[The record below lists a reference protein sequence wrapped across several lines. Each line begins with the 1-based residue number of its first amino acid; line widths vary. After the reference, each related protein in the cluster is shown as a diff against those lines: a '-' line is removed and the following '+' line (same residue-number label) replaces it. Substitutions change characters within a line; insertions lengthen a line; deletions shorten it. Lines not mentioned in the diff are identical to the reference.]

1 MRLLIVE
8 DYAPLRESTAKGLRE
23 AGFAVDEAGDG
34 EEGLWY
40 ARSNPY
46 DVIILDVMLPK
57 MDGLDI
63 LRRLRDAGN
72 ACHVLLLTA
81 RDGVGD
87 RVGGLNAGA
96 DDYLV
101 KPFSFD
107 ELLARV
113 KALTRRAYQRKSP
126 LLTVGDLVIDTA
138 AKQVKRGDAAI
149 ELTAREYQ
157 LLEYL
162 ATRTGQV
169 VTRTDIHEHCYDF
182 QSDAASNVIDVYIG
196 YLRKKIE
203 LPTMSKLIQTRRG
216 QGYVLA
222 VVAD

>member
-8 DYAPLRESTAKGLRE
+8 DYTPLRQSTAKGLRE
-23 AGFAVDEAGDG
+23 AGFSVDEAGDG

-46 DVIILDVMLPK
+46 DVIVLDLMLPK
-57 MDGLDI
+57 VDGLEI
-63 LRRLRDAGN
+63 LRRIRDAGN
-72 ACHVLLLTA
+72 VSHVLLLTA

-101 KPFSFD
+101 KPFAFD

-126 LLTVGDLVIDTA
+126 IVAIGDVEIDTA
-138 AKQVKRGDAAI
+138 AKRVKRAGTEI
-149 ELTAREYQ
+149 VFTAREYQ

-162 ATRTGQV
+162 ASRTGEV
-169 VTRTDIHEHCYDF
+169 VTRTDIYEHCYDF
-182 QSDAASNVIDVYIG
+182 QADAASNVIDVYIG
-196 YLRKKIE
+196 YLRRKLE
-203 LPTMSKLIQTRRG
+203 GEGQSKVIHTRRG
-216 QGYVLA
+216 QGYVMA
-222 VVAD
+222 VEE

>member
-8 DYAPLRESTAKGLRE
+8 DYAPLRQSTAKGLRE
-23 AGFAVDEAGDG
+23 AGFSVDEAGDG

-46 DVIILDVMLPK
+46 DVIVLDLMLPK
-57 MDGLDI
+57 VDGLEI
-63 LRRLRDAGN
+63 LRRIRDAGN
-72 ACHVLLLTA
+72 VSHVLLLTA

-101 KPFSFD
+101 KPFAFD

-126 LLTVGDLVIDTA
+126 IVAIGDLEIDTA
-138 AKQVKRGDAAI
+138 AKRVKRAGTEI
-149 ELTAREYQ
+149 TFTAREYQ

-162 ATRTGQV
+162 ASRTGEV
-169 VTRTDIHEHCYDF
+169 VTRTDIYEHCYDF
-182 QSDAASNVIDVYIG
+182 QADAASNVIDVYIG
-196 YLRKKIE
+196 YLRRKLE
-203 LPTMSKLIQTRRG
+203 GDGQSKVIHTRRG
-216 QGYVLA
+216 QGYVMA
-222 VVAD
+222 VEE

>member
-8 DYAPLRESTAKGLRE
+8 DYAPLRQSTAKGLRE
-23 AGFAVDEAGDG
+23 AGFSVDEAGDG

-46 DVIILDVMLPK
+46 DVIVLDLMLPK
-57 MDGLDI
+57 VDGLEI
-63 LRRLRDAGN
+63 LRRIRDAGN
-72 ACHVLLLTA
+72 VSHVLLLTA

-101 KPFSFD
+101 KPFAFD

-126 LLTVGDLVIDTA
+126 IVAIGDLEIDTA
-138 AKQVKRGDAAI
+138 AKRVKRAGI
-149 ELTAREYQ
+149 EITFTAREYQ

-162 ATRTGQV
+162 ASRTGEV
-169 VTRTDIHEHCYDF
+169 VTRTDIYEHCYDF
-182 QSDAASNVIDVYIG
+182 QADAASNVIDVYIG
-196 YLRKKIE
+196 YLRRKLE
-203 LPTMSKLIQTRRG
+203 GDGQSKVIHTRRG
-216 QGYVLA
+216 QGYVMA
-222 VVAD
+222 VEE

>member
-1 MRLLIVE
+1 MRLLLVE
-8 DYAPLRESTAKGLRE
+8 DYAPLRTSTAKGLRE
-23 AGFAVDEAGDG
+23 AGFAVDEASDG

-46 DVIILDVMLPK
+46 DVVVLDLMLPK
-57 MDGLDI
+57 VDGMEI
-63 LRRLRDAGN
+63 LRRIRDAGS
-72 ACHVLLLTA
+72 ASHVLLLTA
-81 RDGVGD
+81 RDTVED

-101 KPFSFD
+101 KPFAFD

-113 KALTRRAYQRKSP
+113 NALTRRAYQRKSP
-126 LLTVGDLVIDTA
+126 VVTIGDLEVDTA
-138 AKQVKRGDAAI
+138 AKRARRGGAPID
-149 ELTAREYQ
+149 LTAREYQ

-162 ATRTGQV
+162 VSRMGEV

-182 QSDAASNVIDVYIG
+182 QAEASSNVIDVYIG

-203 LPTMSKLIQTRRG
+203 VEGSPKLIHTRRG
-216 QGYVLA
+216 QGYVLG
-222 VVAD
+222 DGT

>member
-1 MRLLIVE
+1 MRILIVE
-8 DYAPLRESTAKGLRE
+8 DYAPLRTTTAKGLRE

-46 DVIILDVMLPK
+46 DVIILDLMLPK
-57 MDGLDI
+57 VDGLEI
-63 LRRLRDAGN
+63 LRRLRDAGH
-72 ACHVLLLTA
+72 ASHVLLLTA
-81 RDGVGD
+81 RDGVED
-87 RVGGLNAGA
+87 RVSGLNAGA

-101 KPFSFD
+101 KPFAFD

-126 LLTVGDLVIDTA
+126 VVEVGDLAIDTA
-138 AKQVKRGDAAI
+138 AKRVTRGGQFI

-162 ATRTGQV
+162 ASRAGQV

-182 QSDAASNVIDVYIG
+182 QSDSASNVIDVYIG

-203 LPTMSKLIQTRRG
+203 RDGTDRLIHTRRG
-216 QGYVLA
+216 QGYVLGDA
-222 VVAD
+222 G

>member
-1 MRLLIVE
+1 MRILIVE
-8 DYAPLRESTAKGLRE
+8 DYAPLRSSTVKGLRE

-46 DVIILDVMLPK
+46 DVIILDIMLPK
-57 MDGLDI
+57 LDGLEI

-72 ACHVLLLTA
+72 TSHVLLLTA
-81 RDGVGD
+81 RDALGD

-101 KPFSFD
+101 KPFAFD

-126 LLTVGDLVIDTA
+126 TLEAGDLCIDTA
-138 AKQVKRGDAAI
+138 AKKVTRAGKPID
-149 ELTAREYQ
+149 LTAREYQ
-157 LLEYL
+157 L
-162 ATRTGQV
+162 
-169 VTRTDIHEHCYDF
+169 
-182 QSDAASNVIDVYIG
+182 
-196 YLRKKIE
+196 
-203 LPTMSKLIQTRRG
+203 
-216 QGYVLA
+216 
-222 VVAD
+222 